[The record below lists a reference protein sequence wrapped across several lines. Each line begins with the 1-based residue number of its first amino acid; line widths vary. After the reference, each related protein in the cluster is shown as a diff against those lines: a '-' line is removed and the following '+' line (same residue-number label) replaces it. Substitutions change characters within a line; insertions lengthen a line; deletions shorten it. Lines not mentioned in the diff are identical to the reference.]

1 MAKGGTNLNP
11 GADATLVAAAT
22 KAAMAN
28 VPKDLSGTF
37 ESMSLTYDSAMKSI
51 GTAFGEAAKN
61 IGKIGGQLALEAAD
75 KISLMNYGGG
85 VNIDILDKEV
95 ENLDDVDLTKKSGL
109 GPRETQSYQAP
120 DIDIKATKVK
130 TETFADRIRSIRK
143 ELSGL
148 RAKNDPASQKRRRQ
162 LKAERDS
169 KFAVLRKMRDD
180 DMFNDQLLASNN
192 VNYNA
197 TGSLNLAMKQGIN
210 AWWKKKDGVIKEG
223 LYKDYKASLVTD
235 DDGEMSWVLRD
246 KNDNLVTGRNGDELT
261 IGGDKPYMVK
271 FNEQNTMLT
280 PNMDQKAVDDINKVI
295 ANEEIRGKKEGTSF
309 MGNALL
315 SKFKTSL
322 NNETWLH
329 QATDITFGDSQS
341 TLREKLHNPSAA
353 SAELFVGL
361 GSAKLTAMKD
371 DQGNALFKDANND
384 GVIGDNPATEEI
396 ETGDFFGGDPETN
409 KNNMAKLTNAI
420 LNKEDDNYD
429 VENLKYFLEKEILSA
444 GGAMF
449 KVGEAQR
456 TTKTQKNN
464 NITTNP
470 FGTKSIQIGD
480 TWLSANDRWQRR
492 KIIQAGQGGFT
503 GVYGDY
509 APTKDGWTRDQGDGP
524 EPIGLYKMMQDEQL
538 LVAGDVDPSIKQKEQ
553 QQAKKEQ
560 QQANMNYSVDRLT
573 NTVKGLTDEKDIMNA
588 LKAEFKD
595 TKFKFD
601 YTFGDGKEIVKV
613 KYGDGEWKKFVLSG
627 NIAQQITN
635 YMNFKNPKDGAKMIW
650 PSGEHKGKEGYAKD
664 GKWYLVKE

>member
-37 ESMSLTYDSAMKSI
+37 QAMSLTYDSAMKSI

-75 KISLMNYGGG
+75 KISLMNYGKT
-85 VNIDILDKEV
+85 VDIDILDKEV
-95 ENLDDVDLTKKSGL
+95 ENLDSNTEKKSESGDVYNPEQ
-109 GPRETQSYQAP
+109 GETLLE
-120 DIDIKATKVK
+120 DVDIKATKVK
-130 TETFADRIRSIRK
+130 TETFADRIRTIRK
-143 ELSGL
+143 DLSRL
-148 RAKNDPASQKRRRQ
+148 YAKSDPASQKRKRELR
-162 LKAERDS
+162 AERDS
-169 KFAVLRKMRDD
+169 KFTVLRKMRDD

-210 AWWKKKDGVIKEG
+210 AWMKKKDGVIKEG
-223 LYKDYKASLVTD
+223 LYEGYKASLVTD
-235 DDGEMSWVLRD
+235 DDGDMSWVLRD
-246 KNDNLVTGRNGDELT
+246 KDDNLVTGRNGDELT

-271 FNEQNTMLT
+271 FNEVNTMLT

-295 ANEEIRGKKEGTSF
+295 ASEEIRGKKEGTSF

-329 QATDITFGDSQS
+329 QATDITFGDSES

-371 DQGNALFKDANND
+371 DKGNPLFKDANDD
-384 GVIGDNPATEEI
+384 GIIGDNPATEKI

-444 GGAMF
+444 GSAMF
-449 KVGEAQR
+449 KVGETQR
-456 TTKTQKNN
+456 QSVLNPPNPNLPNASTIKSSEWISFGGKNQTGN
-464 NITTNP
+464 VAAKVLNDMSTGEVIDP
-470 FGTKSIQIGD
+470 MSDD
-480 TWLSANDRWQRR
+480 TYLW
-492 KIIQAGQGGFT
+492 
-503 GVYGDY
+503 
-509 APTKDGWTRDQGDGP
+509 QGDGWYSGSQMVAKDNDALAKDVLQVRDQRFYGIP
-524 EPIGLYKMMQDEQL
+524 NPTSTTSGGGLEVVVDKEKAYGSKIFLGKQNTKAADILSSLQSFDPNLKTVGDLERL
-538 LVAGDVDPSIKQKEQ
+538 LGRVESSDKL
-553 QQAKKEQ
+553 KKELIDHLNEQ
-560 QQANMNYSVDRLT
+560 MGTSIGKKHLDDMIKDLIG
-573 NTVKGLTDEKDIMNA
+573 NTKKK
-588 LKAEFKD
+588 LK
-595 TKFKFD
+595 
-601 YTFGDGKEIVKV
+601 
-613 KYGDGEWKKFVLSG
+613 
-627 NIAQQITN
+627 
-635 YMNFKNPKDGAKMIW
+635 
-650 PSGEHKGKEGYAKD
+650 
-664 GKWYLVKE
+664 